1 MTKDFYIFRH
11 GQSTYNVAGRTQG
24 RTNGSVL
31 TELGEEQA
39 ICAGLKLKSRE
50 IGIIVTSPLK
60 RAIQTAELANRSL
73 GLNICVDERFTEVDV
88 GIVEGWPR
96 EDIKAQYPEL
106 YNQWRNAGNSD
117 VCYPGGETRRQVR
130 QRIFAGLD
138 AWADKEYDCVAVSS
152 HGIML
157 GQILTALNLPY
168 DENIPNG
175 AILHIRKEN
184 GRWGVIEWL

>member
-31 TELGEEQA
+31 TKLGEEQA
-39 ICAGLKLKSRE
+39 VCAGLKLKGK
-50 IGIIVTSPLK
+50 GIEVIVTSPLV
-60 RAIQTAELANRSL
+60 RAMQTAELVNRNL
-73 GLNICVDERFTEVDV
+73 GLQIHVDERFTEVDV

-106 YNQWRNAGNSD
+106 YKQWRNMGNND
-117 VCYPGGETRRQVR
+117 VCYPKGETRRQVC
-130 QRIFAGLD
+130 QRVFAGLD

-157 GQILTALNLPY
+157 GQVLAALNTPY

-175 AILHIRKEN
+175 AILHIRKEK
-184 GRWGVIEWL
+184 GRWIVVGWL